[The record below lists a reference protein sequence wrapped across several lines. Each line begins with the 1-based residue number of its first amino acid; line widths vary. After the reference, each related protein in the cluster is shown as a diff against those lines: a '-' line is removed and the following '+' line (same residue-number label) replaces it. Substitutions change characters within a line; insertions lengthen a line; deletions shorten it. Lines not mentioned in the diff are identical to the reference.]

1 MRKFFLVFLLAGI
14 SLIGFTQANTF
25 VSNTATSFTL
35 DQPCLPIPS
44 GTYTIQ
50 LQYFDSG
57 NGNWVP
63 PTLDTYITYTNVQ
76 VTTNPGSTV
85 VYDFSSASPSANF
98 PTNPELNQS
107 QGTFYVLS
115 GSTII
120 GRMNWD
126 LDQLNCPALPV
137 TLTSWNATVP
147 IVDGYKQI
155 HFTWSTASE
164 SNSCYYSI
172 EWAPITNQV
181 WQAGIC
187 RVPAAGN
194 SSSNI
199 NYSFDWLYPQ
209 AVDYLFRLKMVD
221 IDGTVKYSTIIRRT
235 ISNCSGSNCLR
246 SEPNC
251 SVTINGPNQVCL
263 STSASYTLSSLN
275 DRGIAWSTSS
285 SLASVQDGP
294 SCTDNGAR
302 LNAGSSA
309 GSVILSAKISGCSNT
324 VTKTIQITG
333 SPSLSYGAYFSNG
346 QEHPLAYWNSEG
358 LYNDICNLENV
369 NTNMQFNG
377 AVTSVT
383 WSKVTS
389 SPSNISWSQSGNNLG
404 LYFWGIGQTAVF
416 TMTATNSCGSLSN
429 DFAFRSID
437 CSGGGGGGC
446 YQYQVSPNPARSS
459 MKVAVPQIPP
469 PCDRASTQ
477 SRQSQNLSISEIRIY
492 DQQGFLKTNRKFEKV
507 KVAQV
512 NLSNFKTGIY
522 VVEITDGQYVER
534 QQLIIQN

>member
-1 MRKFFLVFLLAGI
+1 MKQNLTRLSLSLL
-14 SLIGFTQANTF
+14 LMVIGL
-25 VSNTATSFTL
+25 TSFAQISNNATTIFLQNPSASGCPSPAAGNYTL
-35 DQPCLPIPS
+35 SISYLDLNTGTITPVANYPAIVSYS
-44 GTYTIQ
+44 GT
-50 LQYFDSG
+50 
-57 NGNWVP
+57 
-63 PTLDTYITYTNVQ
+63 TLVITA
-76 VTTNPGSTV
+76 ST
-85 VYDFSSASPSANF
+85 ANF
-98 PTNPELNQS
+98 PTGSSAGYDLS
-107 QGTFYVLS
+107 QTTGSFSIGTS
-115 GSTII
+115 GTYFFDN
-120 GRMNWD
+120 G
-126 LDQLNCPALPV
+126 QVNCSALPV

-235 ISNCSGSNCLR
+235 ISNCSSSNCLR

-251 SVTINGPNQVCL
+251 SVTINGPNQVCF

-275 DRGIAWSTSS
+275 NRGIAWSTSS

-389 SPSNISWSQSGNNLG
+389 SPSNISWSQSGNNLS